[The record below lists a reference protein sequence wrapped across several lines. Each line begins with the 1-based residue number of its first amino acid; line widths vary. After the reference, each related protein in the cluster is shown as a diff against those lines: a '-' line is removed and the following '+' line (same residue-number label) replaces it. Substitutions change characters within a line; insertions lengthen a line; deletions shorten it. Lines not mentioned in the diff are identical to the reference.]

1 MQGHFFLQD
10 MVDAC
15 VDYLRNM
22 SPKNEAKALNC
33 YLVAEE
39 HGYSRGQLDNAC
51 KTVENLLYRNLNK
64 IRL

>member
-1 MQGHFFLQD
+1 MGHYVLQD

-15 VDYLRNM
+15 VDYIRNP
-22 SPKNEAKALNC
+22 SDENGAKALNC

-39 HGYSRGQLDNAC
+39 QGFSRGQLNNAC
-51 KTVENLLYRNLNK
+51 ETVENLLNRNLQQ